1 MHTHNDELKR
11 MVIKKLEE
19 LGSFEYTKNYLDEL
33 EAELMVELTKFGDNP
48 FIKEVLKPILSNYI
62 A

>member
-1 MHTHNDELKR
+1 MHTQNDELKR

-33 EAELMVELTKFGDNP
+33 GAEMMAELAKFDDNP
-48 FIKEVLKPILSNYI
+48 LIKEVLRPILSNYI